1 LVFAICRSPFPSLAA
16 PRLFP
21 GAGGCKQVWLALAI
35 LAVGGCGGEDKASS
49 VQTVVGAGYRFQA
62 PADWI
67 VERSGRTLS
76 VTTED
81 RASVISVTSFRLARK
96 YRPELWP
103 QAAAEL
109 DQVAAK
115 LARALGGTVE
125 ERATIKIAA
134 RRGRAY
140 RFAGA
145 RDETR
150 QIGFVL
156 AGRREFQLLCRGG
169 DDAAPCRRLFATFT
183 LVPAGR

>member
-21 GAGGCKQVWLALAI
+21 SAGGRKQVWLALVI
-35 LAVGGCGGEDKASS
+35 LAVGGCGGEDNASS
-49 VQTVVGAGYRFQA
+49 VQTVSGAGYRFEA
-62 PADWI
+62 PGDWI

-76 VTTED
+76 VATED
-81 RASVISVTSFRLARK
+81 QASVISVTSFRLARE

-125 ERATIKIAA
+125 DRATVRIAA

-140 RFAGA
+140 RFAGT
-145 RDETR
+145 RDKTR
-150 QIGFVL
+150 RIGFVL
-156 AGRREFQLLCRGG
+156 AGRREFQLLCRGDG
-169 DDAAPCRRLFATFT
+169 EVAPCDRLFATFT
-183 LVPAGR
+183 LVPAAR